1 MYLIYRAVYFLLYS
15 IYIFL
20 YPISFVYLYLEI
32 CKCKHMKY
40 EIRVFVK
47 EDFFYQIILILSL
60 LSIQLI
66 DKKID

>member
-1 MYLIYRAVYFLLYS
+1 
-15 IYIFL
+15 
-20 YPISFVYLYLEI
+20 
-32 CKCKHMKY
+32 MKY
-40 EIRVFVK
+40 EIRVFFK